1 MDRNESKKLL
11 TSGLLTGTGIAILFA
26 LTFLFSTFY
35 LAS

>member
-1 MDRNESKKLL
+1 VDRKTSRKLL
-11 TSGLLTGTGIAILFA
+11 SSGLITGTGIAVVFA